1 MIYLIEDKTS
11 RRNDYGW
18 SDKRIVQYKD
28 TITVVDS
35 IQDLLNYSDT
45 ILSSDNIVLY
55 HESFANTADYDQK
68 IELGSFLNEIK
79 NHDYIDVLW
88 LIPETK
94 GNFNDI
100 VTDMNLVLL
109 QLKMKNILILRSAK
123 QTRKFIRIL

>member
-55 HESFANTADYDQK
+55 
-68 IELGSFLNEIK
+68 
-79 NHDYIDVLW
+79 
-88 LIPETK
+88 P
-94 GNFNDI
+94 
-100 VTDMNLVLL
+100 
-109 QLKMKNILILRSAK
+109 
-123 QTRKFIRIL
+123 